1 MKAYKHHIFSPYR
14 VCPIGAHVDHQHG
27 LVTGFAIDKGVDLF
41 FDVREDTLVK
51 LSSETFG
58 GELEFD
64 ITVPAQ
70 VRQKQWGDYARG
82 AKYALQKRF
91 RLTRGIEGVI
101 RGSLPVGG
109 LSSSAAVLIAY
120 VMAFARANGIELQ
133 PFEVAQIAS
142 EAEREYIGL
151 NNGLLDQ
158 ACIALGRRDGLLF
171 LDCDSNEYRVIARNP
186 DMPPF
191 EIGIFF
197 SGLTRGI
204 EGVIRGSL
212 PVGGLSSSA
221 AVLIA
226 YVLAFARA
234 NGIELQPF
242 EVAQI
247 ASEAEREYI
256 GLNNGLLDQ
265 ACIAL
270 GRRDGLL
277 FLDCDSNEYRVIAR
291 NPDMPPFEIGI
302 FFSGLTRSL
311 VNSDYNLRVFEC
323 KTAAWNMLAYMDQPL
338 KPFDK
343 TFLRDIPKAVF
354 EKTRIAMP
362 QRFARRAEH
371 FYSEYRR
378 VRQGVTAW
386 ETGNLKLFGKLCF
399 DSCESSI
406 HNYECGSPELIGIY
420 EILRSLPGVYGG
432 RFSGAGFK
440 GAVIALV
447 DPAHKEDVERELTRR
462 YLEEFPEYEK
472 TFKVFWVQPDDGAR
486 FV

>member
-64 ITVPAQ
+64 ITVPAK
-70 VRQKQWGDYARG
+70 VRGKQWGDDARG
-82 AKYALQKRF
+82 AEYALQKRF

-120 VMAFARANGIELQ
+120 VM
-133 PFEVAQIAS
+133 
-142 EAEREYIGL
+142 
-151 NNGLLDQ
+151 
-158 ACIALGRRDGLLF
+158 
-171 LDCDSNEYRVIARNP
+171 
-186 DMPPF
+186 
-191 EIGIFF
+191 
-197 SGLTRGI
+197 
-204 EGVIRGSL
+204 
-212 PVGGLSSSA
+212 
-221 AVLIA
+221 
-226 YVLAFARA
+226 AFARA

>member
-120 VMAFARANGIELQ
+120 VM
-133 PFEVAQIAS
+133 
-142 EAEREYIGL
+142 
-151 NNGLLDQ
+151 
-158 ACIALGRRDGLLF
+158 
-171 LDCDSNEYRVIARNP
+171 
-186 DMPPF
+186 
-191 EIGIFF
+191 
-197 SGLTRGI
+197 
-204 EGVIRGSL
+204 
-212 PVGGLSSSA
+212 
-221 AVLIA
+221 
-226 YVLAFARA
+226 AFARA

-447 DPAHKEDVERELTRR
+447 DPAHQEDVERALTRR